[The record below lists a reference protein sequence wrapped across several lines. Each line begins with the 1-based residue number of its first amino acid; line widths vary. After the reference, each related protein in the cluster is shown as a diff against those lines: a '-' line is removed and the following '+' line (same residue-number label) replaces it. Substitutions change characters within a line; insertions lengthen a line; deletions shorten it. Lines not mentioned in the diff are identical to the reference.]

1 MKELKDIK
9 WGSPISVA
17 CIGIFLIGL
26 SLLLDTIWKYF
37 LSFG

>member
-1 MKELKDIK
+1 MKEIK

-17 CIGIFLIGL
+17 CIGIFLWGL
-26 SLLLDTIWKYF
+26 ATLLDTIWKYF